1 MKKGELLK
9 RIKAQGCIFVKHGKK
24 HDVYM
29 NPRTGME
36 ERIPRH
42 SDINEELAK
51 VIIKNLSS

>member
-9 RIKAQGCIFVKHGKK
+9 RLKALGCVFVKHGKK

-29 NPRTGME
+29 NPRTGAE

-42 SDINEELAK
+42 NDINEILAA
-51 VIIKNLSS
+51 VIIKNLS

>member
-24 HDVYM
+24 HDVYK
-29 NPRTGME
+29 NPRTGVE

-42 SDINEELAK
+42 TDINETLANY
-51 VIIKNLSS
+51 IIKNLS